1 MSLVP
6 SQRPSSRLP
15 CKLVAARQNSQS
27 NWLRRCKRRHQFA
40 RPAGA
45 PISRQFHFA
54 APVQNPLRSSADIP
68 DCSRQLGS
76 LAARGDRAS
85 SEWPTGHPHQ
95 LRTRNDLIKTQRTR
109 SNAGEA
115 AVKSTKP
122 IDILPLITVWLQ
134 VRVLPG
140 PPAFARFAS
149 FGSASQCHELKAKR
163 VKAVSPQPTGRRRT
177 GAAASPPEKTL
188 AAPLI

>member
-1 MSLVP
+1 LAQTLQAAASI
-6 SQRPSSRLP
+6 R
-15 CKLVAARQNSQS
+15 AARWRFDLKAISFCCAS
-27 NWLRRCKRRHQFA
+27 SKSAAVIRRHSGLLA
-40 RPAGA
+40 TTW
-45 PISRQFHFA
+45 
-54 APVQNPLRSSADIP
+54 
-68 DCSRQLGS
+68 QLGG
-76 LAARGDRAS
+76 ARRS
-85 SEWPTGHPHQ
+85 RIVQWPTGHPHQ

-177 GAAASPPEKTL
+177 GAAASPPEKIL